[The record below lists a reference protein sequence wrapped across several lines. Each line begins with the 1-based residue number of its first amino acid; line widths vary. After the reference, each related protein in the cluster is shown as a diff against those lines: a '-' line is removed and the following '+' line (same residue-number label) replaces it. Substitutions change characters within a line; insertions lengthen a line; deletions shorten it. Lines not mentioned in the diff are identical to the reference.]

1 MNYNELSVVRKPTE
15 ISWILV
21 KGRIRKGRLQLLV
34 GAALEVGR
42 WADLAVKEGDLE
54 RSAPWERLFL
64 CVRLVANGPKMCKNN
79 RKQDKVDKGQMQMF
93 RKKAL
98 RQNRG
103 LDPA

>member
-1 MNYNELSVVRKPTE
+1 M
-15 ISWILV
+15 
-21 KGRIRKGRLQLLV
+21 RKGRLQLLV

-64 CVRLVANGPKMCKNN
+64 CVRLVPMAINGPKMCKNN

-93 RKKAL
+93 REKAL